1 MADAAPELEAALA
14 VQPDPLAAA
23 FFDLDN
29 TILRGTS
36 LFHLARGLYRRRF
49 FTARDVARFAWQQAK
64 FVAFGES
71 HELLAVAEAQSLK
84 FIAGHSVEELRAIG
98 DEIFMETMAD
108 KVWPGT
114 HGLARLHL
122 EAGQRV
128 WLVTASP
135 QEIAGRIAAHLG
147 LTGAMGTVVEQVDG
161 VYTGCLAGPIMHGAA
176 KVEAVLAVVERE
188 GLDLARCSAYSDSAN
203 DIPLLSMVG
212 HPCAINPDRQLR
224 AHARTHAWRIRDY
237 RTKRRAVRFGLAA
250 AAALG
255 AAVGAAAGIA
265 AVTRHPRKR

>member
-1 MADAAPELEAALA
+1 MGEAAPELEAALA

-29 TILRGTS
+29 TILRGAS
-36 LFHLARGLYRRRF
+36 LFYLARGLYRRQF
-49 FTARDVARFAWQQAK
+49 FTARDVARFAWQQTR
-64 FVAFGES
+64 FVIFGES
-71 HELLAVAEAQSLK
+71 HDLLAVAEAQSLQ

-98 DEIFMETMAD
+98 DEIFLETMAD

-135 QEIAGRIAAHLG
+135 QEVAARIAAHLG

-161 VYTGCLAGPIMHGAA
+161 VYTGRLAGPIMHGAA
-176 KVEAVLAVVERE
+176 KVETVLAVAERE
-188 GLDLARCSAYSDSAN
+188 GLDLARCSAYSDSSN
-203 DIPLLSMVG
+203 DIPLLSLVG
-212 HPCAINPDRQLR
+212 HPCAINPDRRLR
-224 AHARTHAWRIRDY
+224 AYARDHGWRVKDY
-237 RTKRRAVRFGLAA
+237 RTRRRAIRFGLLG

-265 AVTRHPRKR
+265 AVTRHPRKH